1 MRFDMDKIRVLI
13 ADDHAIVRTGLSM
26 LLEAQGGFDVVGE
39 AENGTDAVRLA
50 LRLKPDVV
58 VMDLMMPEMDGIAA
72 TREIKAKAADAK
84 VLILTT
90 STVSDD
96 LSRALDAG
104 ADGAIMKSAAN
115 AELVA
120 AIRDIAAGKR
130 TVSPEIS
137 RLISQDPPLPEL
149 TPRQKDILASMVR
162 GLTNKD
168 IARELGIRSD
178 GVNQHIMAI
187 LEKLGAA
194 NRTEAVAIALRK
206 QLLKI

>member
-1 MRFDMDKIRVLI
+1 MDKIKVLI
-13 ADDHAIVRTGLSM
+13 TDDHAIVRTGLSM

-72 TREIKAKAADAK
+72 TREIKAKAAGAK

-96 LSRALDAG
+96 LSRALNAG

-120 AIRDIAAGKR
+120 AIRDIAAGNR
-130 TVSPEIS
+130 AVSPEIS

-206 QLLKI
+206 HLLKI

>member
-1 MRFDMDKIRVLI
+1 MDKIKVLI

-39 AENGTDAVRLA
+39 AENGSDAVRLT

-72 TREIKAKAADAK
+72 TREIKAKAAEAK

-96 LSRALDAG
+96 LSRALNAG

-120 AIRDIAAGKR
+120 AIRDIAAGNR
-130 TVSPEIS
+130 AVSPEIS

-168 IARELGIRSD
+168 IAQELGIRSD

-206 QLLKI
+206 HLLKM

>member
-1 MRFDMDKIRVLI
+1 MDKIKVLI

-39 AENGTDAVRLA
+39 AENGSDAVRLT

-206 QLLKI
+206 HLLKI

>member
-1 MRFDMDKIRVLI
+1 MDKIKVLI

-39 AENGTDAVRLA
+39 VENGTDAVRLA

-72 TREIKAKAADAK
+72 TREIKAKAAGAK

-96 LSRALDAG
+96 LSRALNAG

-206 QLLKI
+206 HLLKI

>member
-1 MRFDMDKIRVLI
+1 MDKIKVLI

-72 TREIKAKAADAK
+72 TREIKAKAAEAK

-96 LSRALDAG
+96 LSRALNAG

-115 AELVA
+115 AELIA

-168 IARELGIRSD
+168 IAQELGIRSD

-206 QLLKI
+206 HLLKM

>member
-1 MRFDMDKIRVLI
+1 MDKIKVLI

-50 LRLKPDVV
+50 LKLKPDVV

-72 TREIKAKAADAK
+72 TREIKAKAAGAK

-130 TVSPEIS
+130 TVSPDIS

-206 QLLKI
+206 HLLKI

>member
-1 MRFDMDKIRVLI
+1 MDKIKVLI

-39 AENGTDAVRLA
+39 AENGSDAVRLA

-58 VMDLMMPEMDGIAA
+58 VMDLMMPEVDGIAA
-72 TREIKAKAADAK
+72 TREIKAKAADSK

-206 QLLKI
+206 HLLKI

>member
-1 MRFDMDKIRVLI
+1 MDKIKVLI

-39 AENGTDAVRLA
+39 AENGTDAVRLT

-72 TREIKAKAADAK
+72 TREIKAKAAGAK

-115 AELVA
+115 DELIA
-120 AIRDIAAGKR
+120 AIRDIAAGNR
-130 TVSPEIS
+130 AVSPEIS

-149 TPRQKDILASMVR
+149 TPRQKEILGSMVR

-206 QLLKI
+206 HLLKI

>member
-1 MRFDMDKIRVLI
+1 MDKIKVLI

-39 AENGTDAVRLA
+39 AENGTDAVHLT

-58 VMDLMMPEMDGIAA
+58 VMDLMMPEMNGIAA
-72 TREIKAKAADAK
+72 TREIKAKAAGAK

-96 LSRALDAG
+96 LSRALNAG

-115 AELVA
+115 NELIA
-120 AIRDIAAGKR
+120 AIRDIAAGNR
-130 TVSPEIS
+130 AVSPEIS

-206 QLLKI
+206 HLLKM

>member
-1 MRFDMDKIRVLI
+1 MDKIKVLI

-72 TREIKAKAADAK
+72 TREIKAKAAGAK

-206 QLLKI
+206 HLLKI

>member
-1 MRFDMDKIRVLI
+1 MDKIKVLI

-39 AENGTDAVRLA
+39 AENGTDAVRLT

-72 TREIKAKAADAK
+72 TREIKAKAAGAK

-115 AELVA
+115 DELIA
-120 AIRDIAAGKR
+120 AIRDIAAGNR
-130 TVSPEIS
+130 AVSPEIS

-149 TPRQKDILASMVR
+149 TPRQKEILGSMVR

-206 QLLKI
+206 HLLKM

>member
-1 MRFDMDKIRVLI
+1 MDKIKVLI

-96 LSRALDAG
+96 LSRALNAG

-115 AELVA
+115 AELIA
-120 AIRDIAAGKR
+120 AIRDIAAGNR
-130 TVSPEIS
+130 AVSPEIS

-149 TPRQKDILASMVR
+149 TPRQKDILGSMVR

-206 QLLKI
+206 HLLKM